1 MTDAQLGRDLCFWDA
16 QVLAQRI
23 QRGDV
28 TAARVMETFLDQI
41 ARTNSFVNAIPTLRP
56 RDELLT
62 AARKADDAL
71 ERGELVGRCHGMP
84 LAVKDLAL
92 TKGIRTTYGSRIYKD
107 FVPDAD
113 ALFVERLKRA
123 GAIIIGKTNTPEFGA
138 GSQTFNEV
146 FGVTRNPYDP
156 SKTCGGSSG
165 GAAVALACGMLPMAD
180 GSDLGG
186 SLRNPAS
193 FCNVVGFRPSPG
205 RVPQLGAPPWNSL
218 QVVGPMARTVSDIA
232 FLLSVMAGPDV
243 RDPIGL
249 GDPGEVFLRS
259 LDRSFRG
266 TRVAWSQNLGRY
278 PVQPIVNDVC
288 NEARPVFEE
297 LGCFV
302 EDDEPD
308 FSGADQI
315 FQILRAWI
323 YANWLHDDLESHR
336 NLMKDTVIL
345 NTEQGLKLTK
355 QDVAAANT
363 LRTEL
368 RERIVMFLDNYE
380 YLILPVSQVVP
391 FPLDV
396 EWVKEIDGTVMNTY
410 VDWMATCY
418 AITLTGLPAISVPAG
433 FTPQGLPIG
442 LQIVGRPFQDFA
454 VLQVAHA
461 FEQATLHGRRHPTIV
476 TEGQELA

>member
-205 RVPQLGAPPWNSL
+205 RVPQLEAPPWNSL

-323 YANWLHDDLESHR
+323 YANWLMTILR
-336 NLMKDTVIL
+336 VI
-345 NTEQGLKLTK
+345 G
-355 QDVAAANT
+355 
-363 LRTEL
+363 
-368 RERIVMFLDNYE
+368 
-380 YLILPVSQVVP
+380 IL
-391 FPLDV
+391 
-396 EWVKEIDGTVMNTY
+396 
-410 VDWMATCY
+410 
-418 AITLTGLPAISVPAG
+418 
-433 FTPQGLPIG
+433 
-442 LQIVGRPFQDFA
+442 
-454 VLQVAHA
+454 
-461 FEQATLHGRRHPTIV
+461 
-476 TEGQELA
+476 